1 MDTILQLHV
10 IMQCEQKFDEFS
22 IAKTKL
28 CMKTCIQINLKIVG
42 ELWFHIPVLEHNLV
56 WWSIMLFSNN
66 LTFILKITF
75 TYSMSKSE
83 NCAEIKSF
91 MSKYLQIGI
100 LGRIFCKI

>member
-56 WWSIMLFSNN
+56 
-66 LTFILKITF
+66 
-75 TYSMSKSE
+75 
-83 NCAEIKSF
+83 
-91 MSKYLQIGI
+91 
-100 LGRIFCKI
+100 